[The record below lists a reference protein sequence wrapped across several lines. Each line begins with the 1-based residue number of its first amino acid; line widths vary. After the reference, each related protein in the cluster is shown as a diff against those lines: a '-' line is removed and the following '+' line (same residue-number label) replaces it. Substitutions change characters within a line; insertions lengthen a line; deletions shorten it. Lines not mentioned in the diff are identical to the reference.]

1 LVLLTELK
9 LSLTTNTIFTLLLQ
23 DILHNFT
30 VTALVVVEEDE
41 DRVVEISKDDDNA
54 VVGFS
59 VCIDE
64 VI

>member
-1 LVLLTELK
+1 
-9 LSLTTNTIFTLLLQ
+9 
-23 DILHNFT
+23 
-30 VTALVVVEEDE
+30 VEEDE